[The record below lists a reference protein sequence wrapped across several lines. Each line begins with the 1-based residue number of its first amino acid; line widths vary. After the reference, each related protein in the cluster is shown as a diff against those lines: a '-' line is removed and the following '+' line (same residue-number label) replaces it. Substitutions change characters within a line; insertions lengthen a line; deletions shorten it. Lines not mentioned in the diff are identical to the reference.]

1 MCGNKMWSSIGGL
14 GLLVALVSLAPAADP
29 PAQQPIEF
37 EGHSLRLGD
46 YGFVALKN
54 SQQLID
60 PTKPFTIEMWVRFYS
75 DTSYCQPIGFGPV
88 GKTDGASQ
96 TLWSIYWS
104 QNQTSI
110 STGFSCHQGNTNATG
125 PQKSYVWMH
134 LAVCGDGKT
143 VTMYL
148 NGKKNREDDASKCTV
163 PKANST
169 PTVVLGQ
176 LTRIND
182 PYRKPPEQDTTWQ
195 REYRVVRIS
204 SVARYAKEFTPPQT
218 FKTDDKTVALLDF
231 SELQANE
238 VKDLSGNG
246 HDGLVVGGQW
256 TKLPGEA
263 PAISDGPQY
272 LQLKCGDY
280 VEMPVD
286 DLIYAPGINERYG
299 IEMWI
304 RWKVGS
310 KGMQWLG
317 SPKATQRVPGIFTIK
332 AVPDKKGPQLHLEIW
347 EESGTSTVVVPLPKE
362 DTRWHKFSLSS
373 LHDGS
378 ASIQID
384 HQVIGRIKMQGGL
397 QKPIRVN
404 PAVLVVG
411 DPVASSDTGSRLDIR
426 GLRMGSAGAEGSDSF
441 PHDPF
446 MRTKYTLAL
455 WDFRN
460 AKGHDLPD
468 LSVHERMSRVVSGTW
483 RARSNDAEVARVTG
497 GKSLFDEL
505 AARARQK
512 QLEHATAKLT
522 STLSLHQHEVGGKP
536 LAIAQAWLSAPR
548 SDQVRQDRFTHELCR
563 QGLLLAAREELSL
576 VTRDQVLG
584 ECDEHRPAMEPTT
597 LELLTVSTDEE
608 VNVKLAKASA
618 PGEPLWEGTVSYPQQ
633 GEPALLAQ
641 IEAWARSDWPAV
653 LRKAGYPG
661 ETRERG
667 TTAVPQEIEE
677 QLAKM
682 DFFHQFAAVRAL
694 HALMRTAAPSPQLEG
709 ALARGYA
716 NLGMLTEFHWNHA
729 HKARKARG
737 LLYAQRAAAN
747 LQRPGTLANRA
758 YAWTLCGFHQHA
770 LADLKAA
777 EHPKSLAWTKVLEAY
792 CLFDVEKLGEF
803 DDTANAELAA
813 LLRYFTFE
821 NPTSMRH
828 TLAYGGALMQK
839 NPFCFRAL
847 DGMFAVHTLGNLRR
861 ISEVSPYLMQAAIR
875 TQLPQ
880 WTSLPDSVLQTLDVG
895 PEEMVDE
902 VDLIRQLRLVGEPMT
917 DYDEF
922 TWRSLAQMLEE
933 THFVHVWNL
942 ATVMRFSL
950 GLPAGEYLESVKP
963 RYEKHPHR
971 AYIEVLGGSHQE
983 AARIVAML
991 GDLRTNEL
999 PAYAQAKILGN
1010 VHAHRDPL
1018 RAKLVSDPKPAMDR
1032 SYFDLVTL
1040 YHLSHTEAAL
1050 ELGPRL
1056 VAVSPHSPA
1065 GPNFLLEAGRT
1076 TPEVRDQYE
1085 EKFGWNP
1092 SILAQLVSRT
1102 QDKVK
1107 HLALIKRWVEVSQE
1121 HRAYVYLAN
1130 HYRREGNLEQWK
1142 ATLESFLETPQTGL
1156 EHAQVRVQIAE
1167 YYMKDQKWKEAE
1179 PYALEAAESY
1189 AAWAMWTAVKCYEG
1203 QGDLK
1208 SAEVWVRRIAQ
1219 RYQPEAYEAWLKK
1232 HGLKPG
1238 DEIPERQDAPKKQE

>member
-1 MCGNKMWSSIGGL
+1 MWSSSGGL
-14 GLLVALVSLAPAADP
+14 CLLVALTSLAPAADP
-29 PAQQPIEF
+29 PAPKPIEF
-37 EGHSLRLGD
+37 EGHSLRLPEKG
-46 YGFVALKN
+46 YVEIKN
-54 SQQLID
+54 SRQLVD
-60 PTKPFTIEMWVRFYS
+60 PTKPFTIELWVRIYPNA
-75 DTSYCQPIGFGPV
+75 SYCQPIGFGPL
-88 GKTDGASQ
+88 TNASESSRVV
-96 TLWSIYWS
+96 WSIFW
-104 QNQTSI
+104 NQERSGNAA
-110 STGFSCHQGNTNATG
+110 GFSCHQGNTFAKG
-125 PQKSYVWMH
+125 PRQSYVWMH

-148 NGKKNREDDASKCTV
+148 NGKKERDDAAGKFAVAKTSF
-163 PKANST
+163 T
-169 PTVVLGQ
+169 PTVVLGH
-176 LTRIND
+176 LNTIND
-182 PYRKPPEQDTTWQ
+182 QHRPPPEQDTIWQ
-195 REYRVVRIS
+195 REYRAVRLS
-204 SVARYAKEFTPPQT
+204 SVARYTKEFTPPRT
-218 FKTDDKTVALLDF
+218 LKADDKTLVLLDF
-231 SELQANE
+231 SEPQAGV

-246 HDGLVVGGQW
+246 HDGRIVAGQW
-256 TKLPGEA
+256 TKLPAEP
-263 PAISDGPQY
+263 PAFSDGPHY
-272 LQLKCGDY
+272 LQLTAGDY
-280 VEMPVD
+280 VEVPLD
-286 DLIYAPGINERYG
+286 ELQYAPSVSERCG

-304 RWKVGS
+304 RWKVGK

-317 SPKATQRVPGIFTIK
+317 SPAAMQRVPGIYAIK
-332 AVPDKKGPQLHLEIW
+332 VISDAKGPQLHMEVW

-362 DTRWHKFSLSS
+362 DNQWHKFSVSY
-373 LHDGS
+373 LHGN
-378 ASIQID
+378 ASISLD
-384 HQVIGRIKMQGGL
+384 YKRLGEIKLKAGFQR
-397 QKPIRVN
+397 PIRVT

-411 DPVASSDTGSRLDIR
+411 DPVASDDTDSRLEIR
-426 GLRMGSAGAEGSDSF
+426 GFRLGSMGAEDVAHL
-441 PHDPF
+441 PHDPL
-446 MRTKYTLAL
+446 MRTRNTLVL

-468 LSVHERMSRVVSGTW
+468 VSIHGRMNRVVSGTW

-497 GKSLFDEL
+497 GKSLYEEL
-505 AARARQK
+505 AARAQQK

-536 LAIAQAWLSAPR
+536 LAVAQAWLSAPR

-584 ECDEHRPAMEPTT
+584 ECDEHRPAVEPTT
-597 LELLTVSTDEE
+597 LELLTVSTDKE
-608 VNVKLAKASA
+608 VQVKLAKASA

-661 ETRERG
+661 EARERG

-880 WTSLPDSVLQTLDVG
+880 WTSLPEPVLQTLDVG

-902 VDLIRQLRLVGEPMT
+902 VDLIRQLRVVGEPMT

-950 GLPAGEYLESVKP
+950 GLPAGEYLESVKQ

-1010 VHAHRDPL
+1010 VHAHRDPI

-1056 VAVSPHSPA
+1056 VEVSPHSPA

-1085 EKFGWNP
+1085 GKFGWNP

-1130 HYRREGNLEQWK
+1130 HYRREGDLEQWK

-1189 AAWAMWTAVKCYEG
+1189 AAWAMWAAVKCYEG

-1232 HGLKPG
+1232 HGLNPG